1 MRTHVL
7 LFVILTGTPLLLSA
21 QVDSDSER
29 GAAGTH
35 FGPGHP
41 EHSSSHLRTPSFFA
55 LSLDLPVVSRFTFPS
70 TGPMHGLS
78 GMGDS
83 STFFDHPIGY
93 GAGVLWRTRPQ
104 SIDGIRYGLDLDF
117 RHLRGGGHSSSLMT
131 FENGATGA
139 LLREEHDFSLDLL
152 RLGATL
158 EYELMS
164 HPTPGDDPLIPADA
178 PIDAWWSIVFSARL
192 NGVWRV
198 GSQISVVAVPDDPDA
213 LEILDDTFPL
223 TDDGRGVVLDE
234 GAIEGLNDFTAEFE
248 GGASVEIRLGSTTFL
263 ALGLYYTR
271 NLVPYTDEGWSYE
284 SLNLRTGFG
293 FGSLFNIDL
302 LD

>member
-1 MRTHVL
+1 MRTHIL
-7 LFVILTGTPLLLSA
+7 LFAILTGTPLFLSA
-21 QVDSDSER
+21 QENPGSER
-29 GAAGTH
+29 GDAGH
-35 FGPGHP
+35 CFGPGHA
-41 EHSSSHLRTPSFFA
+41 EHSGSYLRTPSFFA
-55 LSLDLPVVSRFTFPS
+55 VTLDLPVLSRFTFPS
-70 TGPMHGLS
+70 TGPMYELS

-83 STFFDHPIGY
+83 GTFLDQPIGY
-93 GAGVLWRTRPQ
+93 GAGVLWRTRPE

-117 RHLRGGGHSSSLMT
+117 RHLRGGGHSSSLVT

-139 LLREEHDFSLDLL
+139 LLGEERDFSLDLL

-198 GSQISVVAVPDDPDA
+198 GSEISVVAVPDDPDV
-213 LEILDDTFPL
+213 LESLGATFPL

-271 NLVPYTDEGWSYE
+271 NLVPLTDEGWSYE
-284 SLNLRTGFG
+284 SLNLRTGLG
-293 FGSLFNIDL
+293 FGL
-302 LD
+302 LDL